1 MWYNPAGINSSGLE
15 QLAAN
20 EILPMTKTPSM
31 QVLLDDQVLFSST
44 GKWLY
49 PLFDLEDYLK
59 EHPNLL
65 QNATVW
71 DKVIGKAAALLIL
84 RMGGNRIH
92 GVLMSKLAAD
102 VLEKAGVAHSFD
114 TLVPQIDCQT
124 EGILQDI
131 VDPDKAYEI
140 LCKRAGRC

>member
-1 MWYNPAGINSSGLE
+1 MVTA
-15 QLAAN
+15 
-20 EILPMTKTPSM
+20 PSM
-31 QVLLDDQVLFSST
+31 QVLLGDQVLYSSD

-59 EHPNLL
+59 EHPGLL

-71 DKVIGKAAALLIL
+71 DKAIGKAAAILIL

-92 GVLMSKLAAD
+92 GVLMSELAAKF
-102 VLEKAGVAHSFD
+102 LEKAGVAHSFD
-114 TLVPQIDCQT
+114 TLVPQINCQT
-124 EGILQDI
+124 EEILKDI
-131 VDPDKAYEI
+131 VDPEVAYEI